1 MGHVLI
7 FKEEVRIAA
16 HADRGDIRL
25 VGYPGC
31 DQKLIGIGH
40 RLLRRGE
47 GQTDGRVQDRM
58 KRQKQLDL
66 VRAILKITD
75 GANQTMIGRV
85 SRAGEVTQESVA
97 QLEIIVTMAALQPRN
112 PITMQRIVA
121 GIAIEVRTVGS
132 AIRIEEIRV
141 LAAVDRVMP
150 RTGMK
155 FVAALVSLD
164 IIVAVPAQDRV
175 VTGTAIEAIRAIAA
189 IGRGIRRRG

>member
-1 MGHVLI
+1 
-7 FKEEVRIAA
+7 
-16 HADRGDIRL
+16 
-25 VGYPGC
+25 
-31 DQKLIGIGH
+31 
-40 RLLRRGE
+40 
-47 GQTDGRVQDRM
+47 M